1 MKNQLASPHDVA
13 QDDADAREFDA
24 YARTQDAAELQA
36 ALWASRRH
44 DGLDAAAEAEFQQW
58 LAADPVHGELY
69 DELDG
74 SLDGVRLLPGDSIQ
88 SLRATVQED
97 ARARVA
103 AVPPRRAPSPASR
116 GSPASPGR
124 RNWLLDLGRLVPQA
138 ALAGTAVAVVGGG
151 WLGWA
156 HWRGQPIFEK
166 HYATARGQSLNID
179 LPDGSALQ
187 LDAATQAQVRLYRD
201 HREVRL
207 LDGQAMFIV
216 SSNAAQ
222 PFHVLA
228 GETRVVVVGTRFSV
242 RHTRSGIDAGKT
254 TVAVESG
261 RVRVSALA
269 SVEGAGVELTAG
281 QGVTADD
288 AGRLAPVVEVA
299 AGGVAAWRQG
309 RVSFTD
315 TPLAQALAE
324 FERYGDTG
332 LVVRDPAVGALRLGG
347 SFSLREVG
355 TFAQAL
361 PVLLSVRLERRG
373 GVTEVVALP

>member
-24 YARTQDAAELQA
+24 YARTQDVAELQA

-58 LAADPVHGELY
+58 LTADPVHGELY

-74 SLDGVRLLPGDSIQ
+74 SLDGVRLLPEDRIQ
-88 SLRATVQED
+88 SLRAAVRED
-97 ARARVA
+97 PRVRVA
-103 AVPPRRAPSPASR
+103 AAPPHRLRSPS
-116 GSPASPGR
+116 SPGR
-124 RNWLLDLGRLVPQA
+124 RNWLLDVARLVPQA
-138 ALAGTAVAVVGGG
+138 ALATTAAAVVGGG
-151 WLGWA
+151 WLGWE
-156 HWRGQPIFEK
+156 HWRGQPTFEK
-166 HYATARGQSLNID
+166 HYATARGQSLSID
-179 LPDGSALQ
+179 LPDGSTLQ
-187 LDAATQAQVRLYRD
+187 LDVATQAQVRLYRD
-201 HREVRL
+201 RREVRL
-207 LDGQAMFIV
+207 VDGQAMFIV
-216 SSNAAQ
+216 SSNPAQ

-228 GETRVVVVGTRFSV
+228 GATRVVVVGTRFSV

-261 RVRVSALA
+261 RVRVSALSSA
-269 SVEGAGVELTAG
+269 AGTGVELTAG

-288 AGRLAPVVEVA
+288 AGRLAPVVGVA

-332 LVVRDPAVGALRLGG
+332 LVVRNPAVGALRLGG
-347 SFSLREVG
+347 SFSLHQVG

-361 PVLLSVRLERRG
+361 PVLLPVRLERRG
-373 GVTEVVALP
+373 SVTEVVALP

>member
-179 LPDGSALQ
+179 
-187 LDAATQAQVRLYRD
+187 

-288 AGRLAPVVEVA
+288 AGRLAPVVEIA

-347 SFSLREVG
+347 SFSLRELG

-361 PVLLSVRLERRG
+361 PVLLPVRLERRG
-373 GVTEVVALP
+373 GATEVVALP